1 MQPSGSKRYTSS
13 STNTDE
19 GEYFYSLQNYENWLK
34 ESQQVGGEVTHYDV
48 KYYKVC
54 CCCCCSKPN
63 LIFFLFGCYRGL
75 VQVPSG
81 KQESI
86 LVQSRSTQQLLF
98 GKMMMM
104 GLQLMLCLLRVI
116 RITMQK

>member
-63 LIFFLFGCYRGL
+63 LIFF
-75 VQVPSG
+75 
-81 KQESI
+81 
-86 LVQSRSTQQLLF
+86 
-98 GKMMMM
+98 
-104 GLQLMLCLLRVI
+104 CLDAIGAWYKFQAGNKKVF
-116 RITMQK
+116 